1 MAKVKSDLKKGNV
14 QIWQRINGALTGLS
28 VGTSANGII
37 LSASNFVKDFADD
50 KALIAFGKRV
60 GALGVAISS
69 TQTIIAISNGE
80 NLSASD
86 WLNILSNAFGAVAL
100 IPSPWSAPAGITSGI
115 LGLISVLVSEQL
127 SPGWYELPTPNGG
140 FVYVYIGNNIIIS

>member
-1 MAKVKSDLKKGNV
+1 MDRTFPCLPYHIAKYEV
-14 QIWQRINGALTGLS
+14 R
-28 VGTSANGII
+28 
-37 LSASNFVKDFADD
+37 
-50 KALIAFGKRV
+50 
-60 GALGVAISS
+60 
-69 TQTIIAISNGE
+69 
-80 NLSASD
+80 
-86 WLNILSNAFGAVAL
+86 NILSNAFGAVAL